1 MFLTINDLQSQIQL
15 AKKRLYVLAKNWLDT
30 QKEAINSK
38 DKANWLNAFQ
48 ASTKETMQERLKAT
62 GFPLIRNAILVN
74 QSEDEFPQHSLEQSS
89 SLVHSENL
97 PEQFN
102 SRTVPRVIYVC
113 HSGENNEVIKK
124 LCQLTTLMEQLHT
137 LDELTFEVQ
146 TNVHFRG
153 LNLAYRM
160 ARSINKEWRDVEKG
174 RETVEYYAERLQ
186 IAEKQYKLASDFC
199 QECLAIYKEQLDARI
214 MYFNESLNFF
224 VECLAAAFSSVKD
237 DRYWLTKFLL
247 PSLPWHSMLN
257 EVATLLFTA
266 NGFTNLTIDSI
277 EVNRSHL
284 KAITEQFAKLMMA
297 PFCSLE
303 KELQGKIEKVENE
316 QKIAR
321 ENVHAMSSELDVVIH
336 MQSQRKLAALLFP
349 AQPLSMLGFFQGVA
363 AAMGRGY
370 FYSTFIKGNQSQ
382 ETRITDDEKPL
393 IEASDYSNG
402 LH

>member
-48 ASTKETMQERLKAT
+48 ASTKEAMQEQLKAT

-74 QSEDEFPQHSLEQSS
+74 QSEGELPQHSLEQSS
-89 SLVHSENL
+89 SLIHSENF

-113 HSGENNEVIKK
+113 HSGENNQVIKR
-124 LCQLTTLMEQLHT
+124 LGQLTTLMEQLHT
-137 LDELTFEVQ
+137 LEELTFEVQ

-199 QECLAIYKEQLDARI
+199 HECLGIYKEQLDARI

-257 EVATLLFTA
+257 EVATWLFTT
-266 NGFTNLTIDSI
+266 NGFTNPTIDSI

-297 PFCSLE
+297 PFVLWKKSYRA
-303 KELQGKIEKVENE
+303 K
-316 QKIAR
+316 
-321 ENVHAMSSELDVVIH
+321 
-336 MQSQRKLAALLFP
+336 
-349 AQPLSMLGFFQGVA
+349 
-363 AAMGRGY
+363 
-370 FYSTFIKGNQSQ
+370 
-382 ETRITDDEKPL
+382 
-393 IEASDYSNG
+393 
-402 LH
+402 

>member
-1 MFLTINDLQSQIQL
+1 MFLTINDLQSQVQL
-15 AKKRLYVLAKNWLDT
+15 AKKRLYALAKNWLDT

-48 ASTKETMQERLKAT
+48 ASTKEAMQEQLKAT

-74 QSEDEFPQHSLEQSS
+74 QSEDELPQHSLEQSS
-89 SLVHSENL
+89 SLIHSENF

-113 HSGENNEVIKK
+113 HSGENNQVIKR

-137 LDELTFEVQ
+137 LEELTFEVQ

-199 QECLAIYKEQLDARI
+199 HECLGIYKEQLDARI

-224 VECLAAAFSSVKD
+224 VECLVAAFSSVKD

-257 EVATLLFTA
+257 EVATWLFTT
-266 NGFTNLTIDSI
+266 NGFTNPTIDSI

-321 ENVHAMSSELDVVIH
+321 ENVYAMSSELDIVIH

-349 AQPLSMLGFFQGVA
+349 AQPLSMLGFFQGLQQQWVEII
-363 AAMGRGY
+363 
-370 FYSTFIKGNQSQ
+370 FIQLLSKGIKAKN
-382 ETRITDDEKPL
+382 P
-393 IEASDYSNG
+393 G
-402 LH
+402 

>member
-48 ASTKETMQERLKAT
+48 ASTKEAMQEQLKAT

-74 QSEDEFPQHSLEQSS
+74 QSEDELPQPSLEQSS
-89 SLVHSENL
+89 SLIQSENF

-113 HSGENNEVIKK
+113 HSGENNQVIKR

-137 LDELTFEVQ
+137 LEELTFEVQ

-199 QECLAIYKEQLDARI
+199 HECLGIYKEQLDARI

-224 VECLAAAFSSVKD
+224 VECLAATFSSVKD

-257 EVATLLFTA
+257 EVATWLFTT
-266 NGFTNLTIDSI
+266 NGFTNPTIDSI

-303 KELQGKIEKVENE
+303 KELQGKIEKVEGE

-321 ENVHAMSSELDVVIH
+321 ENVYAMSSELDIVIH

-349 AQPLSMLGFFQGVA
+349 AQPLSMLGFFQGLQQQWVEII
-363 AAMGRGY
+363 
-370 FYSTFIKGNQSQ
+370 FIQLLSKGIKAKN
-382 ETRITDDEKPL
+382 P
-393 IEASDYSNG
+393 G
-402 LH
+402 

>member
-48 ASTKETMQERLKAT
+48 ASTKEAMQEQLKAT

-74 QSEDEFPQHSLEQSS
+74 QSEDELPQHSLEQSS
-89 SLVHSENL
+89 SLIHSENF

-113 HSGENNEVIKK
+113 HSGENNQVIKR

-137 LDELTFEVQ
+137 LEELTFEVQ

-199 QECLAIYKEQLDARI
+199 HECLGIYKEQLDARI

-224 VECLAAAFSSVKD
+224 VECLVAAFSSVKD

-257 EVATLLFTA
+257 EVATWLFTT
-266 NGFTNLTIDSI
+266 NGFTNPTIDSI

-284 KAITEQFAKLMMA
+284 KAITEQFVKLMMV

-321 ENVHAMSSELDVVIH
+321 ENVYAMSLELDIVIN

-349 AQPLSMLGFFQGVA
+349 AQPLSMLGFFQGLQQQWVEVI
-363 AAMGRGY
+363 
-370 FYSTFIKGNQSQ
+370 FIQLLSKKIKAN
-382 ETRITDDEKPL
+382 KP
-393 IEASDYSNG
+393 G
-402 LH
+402 